1 MALADHEII
10 RLCQKFGMISPFEPV
25 MVRKLEGKERI
36 LAFGTDSAGYD
47 LRLGESVQ
55 FFSADREYVIDPK
68 NFDPDWLVTAP
79 VKDGFVVL
87 PAGTTALAKAVEHIK
102 MPPNVYGLVI
112 AKSTYARCGITLNAT
127 KMVPGWEGDLV
138 LEISNMTP
146 RPAKLYVGEG
156 IASVIF
162 DWVHNPDSLYGD
174 SGGNYQGQTGV
185 TLPKA

>member
-10 RLCQKFGMISPFEPV
+10 RLCKRFGMITPFEET
-25 MVRKLEGKERI
+25 MIRGASSEEKR
-36 LAFGTDSAGYD
+36 LAYGTDSAGYD
-47 LRLGESVQ
+47 LRLGERVQ
-55 FFSADREYVIDPK
+55 FFSADKDYVIDPK
-68 NFDPDWLVTAP
+68 NFDPSWLVDAP
-79 VKDGFVVL
+79 VKDGAVIL
-87 PAGTTALAKAVEHIK
+87 PAGTTGLAKAVEHIK

-112 AKSTYARCGITLNAT
+112 AKSTYARCGMTLNAT

-174 SGGNYQGQTGV
+174 SGGNYQGQSGV
-185 TLPKA
+185 TLAKV